1 MRTDRR
7 KIIRHC
13 ILPASYERLNYIENT
28 STAYIDT
35 GVMLHEDLSF
45 KGAFAITDNTIV
57 NSYEAVLDS
66 NIKAINI
73 SCYSI
78 SFLPSK
84 KLIAKALNKITFI
97 NIENFNISSRSKHY
111 YELGKGFVVFDGLK
125 YTKEFDNFTQ
135 NNVTIKYLL
144 QGYNNSYLRCR
155 LYENKIYQNGVLIR
169 YFIPA
174 KNMYNNKIGMYDFV
188 EKKFYTSPNG
198 VAFTGG

>member
-1 MRTDRR
+1 MRTNRR
-7 KIIRHC
+7 KLIAASG
-13 ILPASYERLNYIENT
+13 LPSSYERLNYIENT
-28 STAYIDT
+28 STAYIDA

-45 KGAFAITDNTIV
+45 EGAFAITDNTIV

-66 NIKAINI
+66 NIENINI

-78 SFLPSK
+78 GFLPSK
-84 KLIAKALNKITFI
+84 ELIAKALNKLNFI
-97 NIENFNISSRSKHY
+97 EIKNFNISSRSKHY

-125 YTKEFDNFTQ
+125 YTIEWDDFTQ

-144 QGYNNSYLRCR
+144 QGYNNSYLMCR

-188 EKKFYTSPNG
+188 GKKFYTSPNG